1 MSTPSLRPI
10 LLPQD
15 LPALIDVFV
24 DSIEELTQDDYD
36 EEQRT
41 AWIASAENEEK
52 FGENLANG
60 LTILAEVEG
69 EIAGFATLR
78 GSVLH
83 MLYVHSA
90 FAHQGVATALCDGL
104 ERLAAARGVKE
115 LTTDASDTAQP
126 FFKQRGYEP
135 RQRNSVERAGV
146 WLANTTMAKPLVME
160 TTQ

>member
-1 MSTPSLRPI
+1 MSAPTLRPI

-36 EEQRT
+36 EEQRS
-41 AWIASAENEEK
+41 AWVASAESEDK
-52 FGENLANG
+52 FSERLAKA
-60 LTILAEVEG
+60 LTILAEVDG
-69 EIAGFATLR
+69 EVAGFASLR
-78 GSVLH
+78 GSVLD
-83 MLYVHSA
+83 MLYVHSG
-90 FAHQGVATALCDGL
+90 FARQGVATALCDGL

-115 LTTDASDTAQP
+115 LTTEASDTAQP

-146 WLANTTMAKPLVME
+146 WLANTTMAKALAMDSV
-160 TTQ
+160 Q